1 MIHFLSL
8 LLNPYGRTAWLQPVM
23 WTLLP
28 FVVAGILFVP
38 WLQTAWKAVFS
49 AAVSCG
55 LLTLL
60 MHVGRHT
67 GKDAQDR
74 LFRMWDGTPSAAM
87 LRHRDTRIRPT
98 TKARYRAFLE
108 RAIPNLR
115 LASPEDESAGADHA
129 EDGYASATSWL
140 LAQTRDRNRFGLLFS
155 ENVSYGF
162 RRNVWAL
169 KPWALVLDAIVIA
182 VAGTQIAGLWTGSA
196 GNWTADSGATSWI
209 VVALAAAHAGIYA
222 TKIRPEWVRSAAESY
237 ARQLLAACDTL
248 GYEET
253 CRLNTQERQSV

>member
-1 MIHFLSL
+1 
-8 LLNPYGRTAWLQPVM
+8 M

-28 FVVAGILFVP
+28 FVVAVILFVP

-67 GKDAQDR
+67 GRDVQDR
-74 LFRMWDGTPSAAM
+74 LFRMWDGPPSVAM
-87 LRHRDTRIRPT
+87 LRHRDIRIQPT

-108 RAIPNLR
+108 RSIPDVR
-115 LASPEDESAGADHA
+115 LPSPEEESADADRA

-140 LAQTRDRNRFGLLFS
+140 LAQTRDRSRFGLLFS

-169 KPWALVLDAIVIA
+169 KPWALTLDAIVVA

-196 GNWTADSGATSWI
+196 GNWAADIGVTSWI
-209 VVALAAAHAGIYA
+209 VAALAAVHAGIYA

-248 GYEET
+248 AYEET
-253 CRLNTQERQSV
+253 CRLNAQGR

>member
-1 MIHFLSL
+1 
-8 LLNPYGRTAWLQPVM
+8 M

-67 GKDAQDR
+67 GRDAQDR
-74 LFRMWDGTPSAAM
+74 LFRVWDGTPSAAM
-87 LRHRDTRIRPT
+87 LRHRDTRIQPT

-108 RAIPNLR
+108 RSIPNLK
-115 LASPEDESAGADHA
+115 LASPGEESADPDRA

-140 LAQTRDRNRFGLLFS
+140 RAQTRDRRRFGLLFS

-169 KPWALVLDAIVIA
+169 KPFALGLDAAILA
-182 VAGTQIAGLWTGSA
+182 VAVAQIVGIWTGCS
-196 GNWTADSGATSWI
+196 GNWLADADAASWI
-209 VVALAAAHAGIYA
+209 VVALATLHAATYL
-222 TKIRPEWVRSAAESY
+222 TWIRPNWVRPAAESY
-237 ARQLLAACDTL
+237 ARQLLAACDAL
-248 GYEET
+248 EYEES
-253 CRLNTQERQSV
+253 CRKNAP